1 MSETKESIARQP
13 FEPLK
18 TAGQDAKL
26 DAMLRIAHA
35 LEYIAGQ
42 LHELQLTEHYIALTK
57 SQSVYIPP
65 D

>member
-1 MSETKESIARQP
+1 MSETRDRVARQP
-13 FEPLK
+13 FEPVK